1 MWQIFA
7 TFPNATTPS
16 PGDTLTDMLDVLT
29 GFAIIFTVI
38 AAGWWLAH
46 KGVIGPGEQRLQLNR
61 IAFHVATPSLIFSS
75 VAVSDTDAFFS
86 PVILVIAVAT
96 VVTML
101 IYWAISAVFFRQD
114 AAETMAGAASASY
127 YNSVNI
133 GLPIATYVLGDA
145 TFVVPALV
153 LQMAVLS
160 PIVIAGLDRGAKGVG
175 KSVVAGLTAP
185 VVVAAFAGF
194 AVSASS
200 WTVPEPVLAPLEI
213 LGGASIP
220 LILMSFGASLTG
232 EKVLTSHRGPTLT
245 ATALK
250 LVGMPAVAWIVAKL
264 LHLGPEEMY
273 AALILCALPTAQNV
287 YNYAATYRSGEVICR
302 DTVFLT
308 TFLAL
313 PAMLLIAGV
322 F

>member
-1 MWQIFA
+1 
-7 TFPNATTPS
+7 
-16 PGDTLTDMLDVLT
+16 MLDVLT

-38 AAGWWLAH
+38 AAGWWLAQ
-46 KGVIGPGEQRLQLNR
+46 KKVIGPGEQRLQLNR
-61 IAFHVATPSLIFSS
+61 IAFHVATPALIFSS
-75 VAVSDTDAFFS
+75 VAVSETDAFFS
-86 PVILVIAVAT
+86 PVILVIAIAT
-96 VVTML
+96 VTTML
-101 IYWAISAVFFRQD
+101 IYWAISAVWFKQD
-114 AAETMAGAASASY
+114 AAETMAGAASSSY

-133 GLPIATYVLGDA
+133 GLPIATYVLGDP
-145 TFVVPALV
+145 TYVIPALV

-160 PIVIAGLDRGAKGVG
+160 PIVIAGLDRGASGVL
-175 KSVVAGLTAP
+175 KSVIAGLKAP

-200 WTVPEPVLAPLEI
+200 WTVPEPVLAPLQI

-220 LILMSFGASLTG
+220 MILMSFGASLTG
-232 EKVLTSHRGPTLT
+232 EKVLQSQRLATTT
-245 ATALK
+245 ATILK
-250 LVGMPAVAWIVAKL
+250 LIGMPAVAWVVASL
-264 LHLGPEEMY
+264 LGLTGSDMY

-308 TFLAL
+308 TFLSL

>member
-1 MWQIFA
+1 
-7 TFPNATTPS
+7 
-16 PGDTLTDMLDVLT
+16 MLDVLT

-38 AAGWWLAH
+38 AAGWWLAQ
-46 KGVIGPGEQRLQLNR
+46 KKVIGPGEQRLQLNR

-75 VAVSDTDAFFS
+75 VAVSETDAFFS
-86 PVILVIAVAT
+86 PVILVIAIAT

-101 IYWAISAVFFRQD
+101 IFWAISAVWFKQD
-114 AAETMAGAASASY
+114 AAETMAGAASSSY

-133 GLPIATYVLGDA
+133 GLPIATYVLGDP
-145 TFVVPALV
+145 TYVIPALV

-160 PIVIAGLDRGAKGVG
+160 PIVIAGLDRGASGLL
-175 KSVVAGLTAP
+175 KSVIAGLKAP

-200 WTVPEPVLAPLEI
+200 WTVPEPVLAPLQI

-220 LILMSFGASLTG
+220 MILMSFGASLTG
-232 EKVLTSHRGPTLT
+232 EKVLQSQRLATTT
-245 ATALK
+245 ATILK
-250 LVGMPAVAWIVAKL
+250 LIGMPAVAWGVASL
-264 LHLGPEEMY
+264 LGLTGSDMY

-308 TFLAL
+308 TFLSL

>member
-1 MWQIFA
+1 
-7 TFPNATTPS
+7 
-16 PGDTLTDMLDVLT
+16 MLDVLT

-38 AAGWWLAH
+38 AAGWWLAQ
-46 KGVIGPGEQRLQLNR
+46 KKVIGPGEQRLQLNR

-86 PVILVIAVAT
+86 PVILVIAIAT

-101 IYWAISAVFFRQD
+101 IFWAISAVWFKQD
-114 AAETMAGAASASY
+114 AAETMAGAASSSY

-133 GLPIATYVLGDA
+133 GLPIATYVLGDP
-145 TFVVPALV
+145 TYVIPALV

-160 PIVIAGLDRGAKGVG
+160 PIVIAGLDRGASGLL
-175 KSVVAGLTAP
+175 KSVIAGLKAP

-200 WTVPEPVLAPLEI
+200 WTVPEPVLAPLQI

-220 LILMSFGASLTG
+220 MILMSFGASLTG
-232 EKVLTSHRGPTLT
+232 EKVLQSQRLATTT
-245 ATALK
+245 ATILK
-250 LVGMPAVAWIVAKL
+250 LIGMPAVAWGVASL
-264 LHLGPEEMY
+264 LGLTGSDMY

-308 TFLAL
+308 TFLSL

>member
-1 MWQIFA
+1 MI
-7 TFPNATTPS
+7 
-16 PGDTLTDMLDVLT
+16 
-29 GFAIIFTVI
+29 
-38 AAGWWLAH
+38 
-46 KGVIGPGEQRLQLNR
+46 
-61 IAFHVATPSLIFSS
+61 
-75 VAVSDTDAFFS
+75 
-86 PVILVIAVAT
+86 
-96 VVTML
+96 
-101 IYWAISAVFFRQD
+101 IYWIISAVWFKQD
-114 AAETMAGAASASY
+114 TAETMAGAASSSY

-133 GLPIATYVLGDA
+133 GLPIATYVLGDP
-145 TFVVPALV
+145 TYVIPALV

-160 PIVIAGLDRGAKGVG
+160 PIVIAGLDRGASGVL
-175 KSVVAGLTAP
+175 KSVLAGLTAP

-200 WTVPEPVLAPLEI
+200 WTVPEPVLTPLEI

-232 EKVLTSHRGPTLT
+232 EKVLQSHRLPTIT

-250 LVGMPAVAWIVAKL
+250 LIGMPAVAWVVATQMGL
-264 LHLGPEEMY
+264 TGSDMY

-302 DTVFLT
+302 DTIFLT

>member
-16 PGDTLTDMLDVLT
+16 PGDTLTGMLDVLT

-61 IAFHVATPSLIFSS
+61 IAFYVATPSLIFSS

-101 IYWAISAVFFRQD
+101 IYWAISALFFRQD
-114 AAETMAGAASASY
+114 ATETMAGAASSSY

-160 PIVIAGLDRGAKGVG
+160 PIVIAGLDL
-175 KSVVAGLTAP
+175 S
-185 VVVAAFAGF
+185 
-194 AVSASS
+194 
-200 WTVPEPVLAPLEI
+200 
-213 LGGASIP
+213 
-220 LILMSFGASLTG
+220 LI
-232 EKVLTSHRGPTLT
+232 H
-245 ATALK
+245 
-250 LVGMPAVAWIVAKL
+250 I
-264 LHLGPEEMY
+264 
-273 AALILCALPTAQNV
+273 
-287 YNYAATYRSGEVICR
+287 
-302 DTVFLT
+302 
-308 TFLAL
+308 
-313 PAMLLIAGV
+313 
-322 F
+322 

>member
-1 MWQIFA
+1 
-7 TFPNATTPS
+7 
-16 PGDTLTDMLDVLT
+16 MLDVLT

-38 AAGWWLAH
+38 AAGWWLAQ
-46 KGVIGPGEQRLQLNR
+46 KKVIGPGEQRLQLNR

-86 PVILVIAVAT
+86 PVILVIAIAT
-96 VVTML
+96 VTTML
-101 IYWAISAVFFRQD
+101 IYWAISAVWFKQD
-114 AAETMAGAASASY
+114 AAETMAGAASSSY

-133 GLPIATYVLGDA
+133 GLPIATYVLGDP
-145 TFVVPALV
+145 TYVIPALV

-160 PIVIAGLDRGAKGVG
+160 PIVIAGLDRGASGVL
-175 KSVVAGLTAP
+175 KSVIAGLKAP

-200 WTVPEPVLAPLEI
+200 WTVPEPVLAPLQI

-220 LILMSFGASLTG
+220 MILMSFGASLTG
-232 EKVLTSHRGPTLT
+232 EKVLQSQRLATTT
-245 ATALK
+245 ATILK
-250 LVGMPAVAWIVAKL
+250 LIGMPAVAWVVASL
-264 LHLGPEEMY
+264 LGLTGSDMY

-308 TFLAL
+308 TFLSV

>member
-1 MWQIFA
+1 
-7 TFPNATTPS
+7 
-16 PGDTLTDMLDVLT
+16 MLDVLT

-38 AAGWWLAH
+38 AAGWWLAQ
-46 KGVIGPGEQRLQLNR
+46 KKVIGPGEQRLQLNR

-86 PVILVIAVAT
+86 PVILVIAIAT
-96 VVTML
+96 VTTML
-101 IYWAISAVFFRQD
+101 IYWAISAVWFKQD
-114 AAETMAGAASASY
+114 AAETMAGAASSSY

-133 GLPIATYVLGDA
+133 GLPIATYVLGDP
-145 TFVVPALV
+145 TYVIPALV

-160 PIVIAGLDRGAKGVG
+160 PIVIAGLDRGASGVL
-175 KSVVAGLTAP
+175 KSVIAGLKAP

-200 WTVPEPVLAPLEI
+200 WTVPEPVLAPLQI

-220 LILMSFGASLTG
+220 MILMSFGASLTG
-232 EKVLTSHRGPTLT
+232 EKVLQSQRLATTT

-250 LVGMPAVAWIVAKL
+250 LIGMPAVAWGVASI
-264 LHLGPEEMY
+264 LGLTGSDMY

-308 TFLAL
+308 TFLSL

>member
-1 MWQIFA
+1 
-7 TFPNATTPS
+7 
-16 PGDTLTDMLDVLT
+16 MLDVLT

-38 AAGWWLAH
+38 AAGWWLAQ
-46 KGVIGPGEQRLQLNR
+46 KKVIGPGEQRLQLNR

-86 PVILVIAVAT
+86 PVILVIAIAT
-96 VVTML
+96 VTTML
-101 IYWAISAVFFRQD
+101 IYWAISAVWFKQD
-114 AAETMAGAASASY
+114 AAETMAGAASSSY

-133 GLPIATYVLGDA
+133 GLPIATYVLGDP
-145 TFVVPALV
+145 TYVIPALV

-160 PIVIAGLDRGAKGVG
+160 PIVIAGLDRGASGLL
-175 KSVVAGLTAP
+175 KSVIAGLKAP

-200 WTVPEPVLAPLEI
+200 WTVPEPVLAPLQI

-220 LILMSFGASLTG
+220 MILMSFGASLTG
-232 EKVLTSHRGPTLT
+232 EKVLQSQRLATTT
-245 ATALK
+245 ATILK
-250 LVGMPAVAWIVAKL
+250 LIGMPTVAWVVASL
-264 LHLGPEEMY
+264 LGLTGSDMY

-308 TFLAL
+308 TFLSL

>member
-1 MWQIFA
+1 M
-7 TFPNATTPS
+7 
-16 PGDTLTDMLDVLT
+16 
-29 GFAIIFTVI
+29 
-38 AAGWWLAH
+38 
-46 KGVIGPGEQRLQLNR
+46 
-61 IAFHVATPSLIFSS
+61 
-75 VAVSDTDAFFS
+75 AVSDTDAFFS
-86 PVILVIAVAT
+86 TVILVIAIAT
-96 VVTML
+96 VTTML
-101 IYWAISAVFFRQD
+101 IYWAISAVWFKQD
-114 AAETMAGAASASY
+114 AAETMAGAASSSY

-133 GLPIATYVLGDA
+133 GLPIATYVLGDP
-145 TFVVPALV
+145 TYVIPALV

-160 PIVIAGLDRGAKGVG
+160 PIVIAGLDRGASGVLQ
-175 KSVVAGLTAP
+175 SVIAGLKAP

-200 WTVPEPVLAPLEI
+200 WTVPEPVLAPLQI

-220 LILMSFGASLTG
+220 MILMSFGASLTG
-232 EKVLTSHRGPTLT
+232 EKVLQSQRLATTT

-250 LVGMPAVAWIVAKL
+250 LIGMPAVAWGVASI
-264 LHLGPEEMY
+264 LGLTGSDMY

-308 TFLAL
+308 TFLSL

>member
-1 MWQIFA
+1 
-7 TFPNATTPS
+7 
-16 PGDTLTDMLDVLT
+16 MLDVLT

-38 AAGWWLAH
+38 AAGWWLAQ
-46 KGVIGPGEQRLQLNR
+46 KKVIGPGDQRLQLNR
-61 IAFHVATPSLIFSS
+61 IAFHVATPALIFSS

-86 PVILVIAVAT
+86 PVILVIAIAT
-96 VVTML
+96 VTTML
-101 IYWAISAVFFRQD
+101 IFWAISAVWFKQD
-114 AAETMAGAASASY
+114 AAETMAGAASSSY

-133 GLPIATYVLGDA
+133 GLPIATYVLGDP
-145 TFVVPALV
+145 TYVIPPLV
-153 LQMAVLS
+153 LQMSVLS
-160 PIVIAGLDRGAKGVG
+160 PIVIAGLDRGASGVL
-175 KSVVAGLTAP
+175 KSVIAGLKAP

-200 WTVPEPVLAPLEI
+200 WTVPEPVLAPLQI

-220 LILMSFGASLTG
+220 MILMSFGASLTG
-232 EKVLTSHRGPTLT
+232 EKVLQSQRLATTT
-245 ATALK
+245 ATILK
-250 LVGMPAVAWIVAKL
+250 LIGMPTVAWVVASL
-264 LHLGPEEMY
+264 LGLTGSDMY

-308 TFLAL
+308 TFLSL

>member
-1 MWQIFA
+1 
-7 TFPNATTPS
+7 
-16 PGDTLTDMLDVLT
+16 MLDVLT

-38 AAGWWLAH
+38 AAGWWLAQ
-46 KGVIGPGEQRLQLNR
+46 KKVIGPGEQRLQLNR
-61 IAFHVATPSLIFSS
+61 IAFHVATPALIFSS
-75 VAVSDTDAFFS
+75 VAVSETDAFFS
-86 PVILVIAVAT
+86 PVILVIAIAT
-96 VVTML
+96 VTTML
-101 IYWAISAVFFRQD
+101 IYWAISAVWFKQD
-114 AAETMAGAASASY
+114 AAETMAGAASSSY

-133 GLPIATYVLGDA
+133 GLPIATYVLGDP
-145 TFVVPALV
+145 TYVIPALV

-160 PIVIAGLDRGAKGVG
+160 PIVIAGLDRGASGLL
-175 KSVVAGLTAP
+175 KSVIAGLKAP

-200 WTVPEPVLAPLEI
+200 WTVPEPVLAPLQI

-220 LILMSFGASLTG
+220 MILMSFGASLTG
-232 EKVLTSHRGPTLT
+232 ERVLQSQRLATTT
-245 ATALK
+245 ATILK
-250 LVGMPAVAWIVAKL
+250 LIGMPAVAWVVASL
-264 LHLGPEEMY
+264 LGLTGSDMY

-308 TFLAL
+308 TFLSL

>member
-1 MWQIFA
+1 
-7 TFPNATTPS
+7 
-16 PGDTLTDMLDVLT
+16 MLDVLT
-29 GFAIIFTVI
+29 GFAIIFTVT
-38 AAGWWLAH
+38 AAGWWLAQ
-46 KGVIGPGEQRLQLNR
+46 KKVIGPGEQRLQLNR

-86 PVILVIAVAT
+86 PVILVIAIAT
-96 VVTML
+96 VSTML
-101 IYWAISAVFFRQD
+101 IYWAISAVWFKQD
-114 AAETMAGAASASY
+114 AAETMAGAASSSY
-127 YNSVNI
+127 YDSVNI
-133 GLPIATYVLGDA
+133 GLPIAAYVLGDP
-145 TFVVPALV
+145 TYVIPALV

-160 PIVIAGLDRGAKGVG
+160 PIVIAGLDRGASGLLQ
-175 KSVVAGLTAP
+175 SVIAGLKAP

-200 WTVPEPVLAPLEI
+200 WTVPEPVLAPLQI

-220 LILMSFGASLTG
+220 MILTSSGASLTG
-232 EKVLTSHRGPTLT
+232 EKVLQSQRLATTT
-245 ATALK
+245 ATALG
-250 LVGMPAVAWIVAKL
+250 LIGMPAVAWAVASL
-264 LHLGPEEMY
+264 LGLTGSDMY

-308 TFLAL
+308 TFLSL

>member
-1 MWQIFA
+1 
-7 TFPNATTPS
+7 
-16 PGDTLTDMLDVLT
+16 MLDVLT

-38 AAGWWLAH
+38 AAGWWLAQ
-46 KGVIGPGEQRLQLNR
+46 KKVIGPGEQRLQLNR

-86 PVILVIAVAT
+86 PVILVIAIAT
-96 VVTML
+96 VTTML
-101 IYWAISAVFFRQD
+101 IYWAISAVWFKQD
-114 AAETMAGAASASY
+114 AAETMAGAASSSY

-133 GLPIATYVLGDA
+133 GLPIATYVLGDPTYA
-145 TFVVPALV
+145 IPALV

-160 PIVIAGLDRGAKGVG
+160 PIVIAGLDRGASGLL
-175 KSVVAGLTAP
+175 KSVIAGLKAP

-200 WTVPEPVLAPLEI
+200 WTVPEPVLAPLQI

-220 LILMSFGASLTG
+220 MILMSFGASLTG
-232 EKVLTSHRGPTLT
+232 EKVLQSQRLATTT
-245 ATALK
+245 ATILK
-250 LVGMPAVAWIVAKL
+250 LIGMPAVAWVVASL
-264 LHLGPEEMY
+264 LGLTCSDMY

-308 TFLAL
+308 TFLSL
-313 PAMLLIAGV
+313 PAMVLIAGV

>member
-1 MWQIFA
+1 
-7 TFPNATTPS
+7 
-16 PGDTLTDMLDVLT
+16 MLDVLT

-38 AAGWWLAH
+38 AAGWWLAQ
-46 KGVIGPGEQRLQLNR
+46 KKVIGPGEQRLQLNR

-86 PVILVIAVAT
+86 PVILVIAIAT
-96 VVTML
+96 VTTML
-101 IYWAISAVFFRQD
+101 IYWAISAVWFKQD
-114 AAETMAGAASASY
+114 AAETMAGAASSSY

-133 GLPIATYVLGDA
+133 GLPIATYVLGDP
-145 TFVVPALV
+145 TYVIPALV

-160 PIVIAGLDRGAKGVG
+160 PIVIAGLDRGASGVL
-175 KSVVAGLTAP
+175 KSVIAGLKAP

-200 WTVPEPVLAPLEI
+200 WTVPEPVLAPLQI

-220 LILMSFGASLTG
+220 MILMSFGASLTG
-232 EKVLTSHRGPTLT
+232 EKVLQSQRLATTT
-245 ATALK
+245 ATILK
-250 LVGMPAVAWIVAKL
+250 LIGMPTVAWVVASL
-264 LHLGPEEMY
+264 LGLTGSDMY

-308 TFLAL
+308 TFLSL

>member
-1 MWQIFA
+1 
-7 TFPNATTPS
+7 
-16 PGDTLTDMLDVLT
+16 MLDVLT

-38 AAGWWLAH
+38 AAGWWLAQ
-46 KGVIGPGEQRLQLNR
+46 KKVIGPGEQRLQLNR
-61 IAFHVATPSLIFSS
+61 IAFHVATPALIFSS

-86 PVILVIAVAT
+86 PVILVIAIAT
-96 VVTML
+96 VTTML
-101 IYWAISAVFFRQD
+101 IYWAISAVWFKQD
-114 AAETMAGAASASY
+114 AAETMAGAASSSY

-133 GLPIATYVLGDA
+133 GLPIATYVLGDP
-145 TFVVPALV
+145 TYVIPALV

-160 PIVIAGLDRGAKGVG
+160 PIVIAGLDRGASGVL
-175 KSVVAGLTAP
+175 KSVIAGLKAP

-200 WTVPEPVLAPLEI
+200 WTVPEPVLAPLQI

-220 LILMSFGASLTG
+220 MILMSFGASLTG
-232 EKVLTSHRGPTLT
+232 EKVLQSQRLATTT
-245 ATALK
+245 ATILK
-250 LVGMPAVAWIVAKL
+250 LIGMPTVAWVVASL
-264 LHLGPEEMY
+264 LGLTGSDMY

-308 TFLAL
+308 TFLSL

>member
-1 MWQIFA
+1 
-7 TFPNATTPS
+7 
-16 PGDTLTDMLDVLT
+16 MLDVLT

-38 AAGWWLAH
+38 VAGWWLAQ
-46 KGVIGPGEQRLQLNR
+46 KKVIGPGEQRLQLNR

-86 PVILVIAVAT
+86 PVILVIAIAT
-96 VVTML
+96 VTTML
-101 IYWAISAVFFRQD
+101 IYWAISAVWFKQD
-114 AAETMAGAASASY
+114 AAETMAGAASSSY

-133 GLPIATYVLGDA
+133 GLPIATYVLGDP
-145 TFVVPALV
+145 TYVIPALV

-160 PIVIAGLDRGAKGVG
+160 PIVIAGLDRGASGVL
-175 KSVVAGLTAP
+175 KSVIAGLKAP

-200 WTVPEPVLAPLEI
+200 WTVPEPVLAPLQI

-220 LILMSFGASLTG
+220 MILMSFGASLTG
-232 EKVLTSHRGPTLT
+232 EKVLQSQRLATTT
-245 ATALK
+245 ATILK
-250 LVGMPAVAWIVAKL
+250 LIGMPAVAWVVASL
-264 LHLGPEEMY
+264 LGLTGSDMY

-308 TFLAL
+308 TFLSL

>member
-16 PGDTLTDMLDVLT
+16 PGDTLTGMLDVLT

-46 KGVIGPGEQRLQLNR
+46 KRVIGPGEERLQLNR
-61 IAFHVATPSLIFSS
+61 IAFYVATPSLIFSS

-96 VVTML
+96 VATML
-101 IYWAISAVFFRQD
+101 IYWAISAIFFRQD
-114 AAETMAGAASASY
+114 AAETMAGAASSSY

-175 KSVVAGLTAP
+175 KSVLAGLTAP

-194 AVSASS
+194 AVSAAS

-232 EKVLTSHRGPTLT
+232 EKVLRSHRGPTLT

-250 LVGMPAVAWIVAKL
+250 LVGMPAVAWVVAKL

>member
-1 MWQIFA
+1 MSVSITA
-7 TFPNATTPS
+7 VTT
-16 PGDTLTDMLDVLT
+16 L
-29 GFAIIFTVI
+29 
-38 AAGWWLAH
+38 LA
-46 KGVIGPGEQRLQLNR
+46 PL
-61 IAFHVATPSLIFSS
+61 ATPALIFSS

-96 VVTML
+96 VLTML
-101 IYWAISAVFFRQD
+101 IYWAISAVWFKQD

-133 GLPIATYVLGDA
+133 GLPIATYVLGDP
-145 TFVVPALV
+145 TYVIPALV

-160 PIVIAGLDRGAKGVG
+160 PIVIAGLDRGASGFV
-175 KSVVAGLTAP
+175 KSVLSGLTAP

-194 AVSASS
+194 AVSAAS
-200 WTVPEPVLAPLEI
+200 WQVPEPVLAPLEI

-232 EKVLTSHRGPTLT
+232 EKVLQSHRLPTTT

-250 LVGMPAVAWIVAKL
+250 LIGMPAVAWVVAKL
-264 LHLGPEEMY
+264 LHLGPEETY

>member
-1 MWQIFA
+1 
-7 TFPNATTPS
+7 
-16 PGDTLTDMLDVLT
+16 MLDVLT

-38 AAGWWLAH
+38 AAGWWLAQ
-46 KGVIGPGEQRLQLNR
+46 KKVIGPGEQRLQLNR

-75 VAVSDTDAFFS
+75 VAVSETDAFFS
-86 PVILVIAVAT
+86 PVILVIAIAT

-101 IYWAISAVFFRQD
+101 IFWAISAVWFKQD
-114 AAETMAGAASASY
+114 AAETMAGAASSSY

-133 GLPIATYVLGDA
+133 GLPIATYVLGDP
-145 TFVVPALV
+145 TYVIPALV

-160 PIVIAGLDRGAKGVG
+160 PIVIAGLDRGASGLL
-175 KSVVAGLTAP
+175 KSVIAGLKAP

-200 WTVPEPVLAPLEI
+200 WTVPEPVLAPLQI

-220 LILMSFGASLTG
+220 MILMSFGASLTG
-232 EKVLTSHRGPTLT
+232 EKVLQSQRLATTT
-245 ATALK
+245 ATILK
-250 LVGMPAVAWIVAKL
+250 LIGMPAVAWGVASL
-264 LHLGPEEMY
+264 LGLTGSDMY

-308 TFLAL
+308 TFLSL
-313 PAMLLIAGV
+313 PAMLLISGV

>member
-1 MWQIFA
+1 
-7 TFPNATTPS
+7 
-16 PGDTLTDMLDVLT
+16 MLDVLT

-38 AAGWWLAH
+38 AAGWWLAQ
-46 KGVIGPGEQRLQLNR
+46 KKVIGPGEQRLQLNR
-61 IAFHVATPSLIFSS
+61 IAFHLATPSLIFSS

-86 PVILVIAVAT
+86 PVILVIAIAT
-96 VVTML
+96 VTTML
-101 IYWAISAVFFRQD
+101 IYWTISAVWFKQD
-114 AAETMAGAASASY
+114 AAETMAGAASSSY

-133 GLPIATYVLGDA
+133 GLPIATYVLGDP
-145 TFVVPALV
+145 TYVIPALV

-160 PIVIAGLDRGAKGVG
+160 PIVIAGLDRGASGVL
-175 KSVVAGLTAP
+175 KSVIAGLKAP

-200 WTVPEPVLAPLEI
+200 WTVPEPVLAPLQI

-220 LILMSFGASLTG
+220 MILMSFGASLTG
-232 EKVLTSHRGPTLT
+232 EKVLQSQRLATTT
-245 ATALK
+245 ATILK
-250 LVGMPAVAWIVAKL
+250 LIGMPAVAWVVASL
-264 LHLGPEEMY
+264 LGLTGSDMY

-308 TFLAL
+308 TFLSL

>member
-1 MWQIFA
+1 
-7 TFPNATTPS
+7 
-16 PGDTLTDMLDVLT
+16 MLDVLT

-61 IAFHVATPSLIFSS
+61 IAFYVATPALIFSS

-86 PVILVIAVAT
+86 PVILVIAIATVAT
-96 VVTML
+96 MI
-101 IYWAISAVFFRQD
+101 IYWIISAVWFKQD
-114 AAETMAGAASASY
+114 TAETMAGAASSSY

-133 GLPIATYVLGDA
+133 GLPIATYVLGDP
-145 TFVVPALV
+145 TYVIPALV

-160 PIVIAGLDRGAKGVG
+160 PIVIAGLDRGASGVL
-175 KSVVAGLTAP
+175 KSVLAGLTAP

-200 WTVPEPVLAPLEI
+200 WTVPEPVLTPLEI

-232 EKVLTSHRGPTLT
+232 EKVLQSHRLPTIT

-250 LVGMPAVAWIVAKL
+250 LIGMPAVAWVVATQMGL
-264 LHLGPEEMY
+264 TGSDMY
-273 AALILCALPTAQNV
+273 ATLILCALPTAQNV

>member
-1 MWQIFA
+1 
-7 TFPNATTPS
+7 
-16 PGDTLTDMLDVLT
+16 MLDVLT

-38 AAGWWLAH
+38 AAGWWLAQ
-46 KGVIGPGEQRLQLNR
+46 KKVIGPGEQRLQLNR

-86 PVILVIAVAT
+86 PVILVIAIAT
-96 VVTML
+96 VSTML
-101 IYWAISAVFFRQD
+101 IYWAISAVWFKQD
-114 AAETMAGAASASY
+114 AAETMAGAASSSY

-133 GLPIATYVLGDA
+133 GLPIATYVLGDP
-145 TFVVPALV
+145 TYVIPALV

-160 PIVIAGLDRGAKGVG
+160 PIVIAGLDRGASGLLQ
-175 KSVVAGLTAP
+175 SVIAGLKAP

-200 WTVPEPVLAPLEI
+200 WTVPEPVLAPLQI

-220 LILMSFGASLTG
+220 MILMSFGASLTG
-232 EKVLTSHRGPTLT
+232 EKVLQSQRLATTT

-250 LVGMPAVAWIVAKL
+250 LIGIPAVAWAVASL
-264 LHLGPEEMY
+264 LGLTGSDMY

-308 TFLAL
+308 TFLSL

>member
-1 MWQIFA
+1 
-7 TFPNATTPS
+7 
-16 PGDTLTDMLDVLT
+16 MLDVLT

-61 IAFHVATPSLIFSS
+61 IAFHVATPALIFSS

-86 PVILVIAVAT
+86 PVILVIAIATVAT
-96 VVTML
+96 MI
-101 IYWAISAVFFRQD
+101 IYWVISAIWFKQD
-114 AAETMAGAASASY
+114 TAETMAGAASSSY

-133 GLPIATYVLGDA
+133 GLPIATYVLGDP
-145 TFVVPALV
+145 TYVIPALV

-160 PIVIAGLDRGAKGVG
+160 PIVIAGLDRGASGVF
-175 KSVVAGLTAP
+175 KSVLAGLTAP

-200 WTVPEPVLAPLEI
+200 WAVPEPVLAPLEI

-232 EKVLTSHRGPTLT
+232 EKVLQSHRLPTIT
-245 ATALK
+245 ATVLK
-250 LVGMPAVAWIVAKL
+250 LIGMPAVAWIVATQ
-264 LHLGPEEMY
+264 LGLTGSDMY

-313 PAMLLIAGV
+313 PAMLIIAGV

>member
-1 MWQIFA
+1 
-7 TFPNATTPS
+7 
-16 PGDTLTDMLDVLT
+16 MLDVLT

-38 AAGWWLAH
+38 AAGWWLAQ
-46 KGVIGPGEQRLQLNR
+46 KKVIGPGEQRLQLNR

-86 PVILVIAVAT
+86 PVILVIAIAT
-96 VVTML
+96 VTTML
-101 IYWAISAVFFRQD
+101 IYWAISAVWFKQD
-114 AAETMAGAASASY
+114 AAETMAGAASSSY

-133 GLPIATYVLGDA
+133 GLPIATYVLGDP
-145 TFVVPALV
+145 TYVIPALV

-160 PIVIAGLDRGAKGVG
+160 PIVIAGLDRGASGVL
-175 KSVVAGLTAP
+175 KSVIAGLKAP

-200 WTVPEPVLAPLEI
+200 WTVPEPVLAPLQI

-220 LILMSFGASLTG
+220 MILMSFGASLTG
-232 EKVLTSHRGPTLT
+232 EKVLQSQRLATTT
-245 ATALK
+245 ATILK
-250 LVGMPAVAWIVAKL
+250 LIGMPAVAWVVASL
-264 LHLGPEEMY
+264 LGLTGSDMY

>member
-1 MWQIFA
+1 
-7 TFPNATTPS
+7 
-16 PGDTLTDMLDVLT
+16 MLDVLT

-38 AAGWWLAH
+38 AAGWWLAQ
-46 KGVIGPGEQRLQLNR
+46 KKVIGPGEQRLQLNR

-86 PVILVIAVAT
+86 PVILVIAIAT
-96 VVTML
+96 VTTML
-101 IYWAISAVFFRQD
+101 IYWAISAVWFKQD
-114 AAETMAGAASASY
+114 AAETMAGAASSSY

-133 GLPIATYVLGDA
+133 GLPIATYVLGDP
-145 TFVVPALV
+145 TYVIPALV

-160 PIVIAGLDRGAKGVG
+160 PIVIAGLDRGASGVL
-175 KSVVAGLTAP
+175 KSVIAGLKAP

-200 WTVPEPVLAPLEI
+200 WTVPEPALAPLQI

-220 LILMSFGASLTG
+220 MILMSFGASLTG
-232 EKVLTSHRGPTLT
+232 EKVLQSQRLATTT
-245 ATALK
+245 ATILK
-250 LVGMPAVAWIVAKL
+250 LIGMPTVAWVVASL
-264 LHLGPEEMY
+264 LGLTGSDMY

-308 TFLAL
+308 TFLSL

>member
-1 MWQIFA
+1 
-7 TFPNATTPS
+7 
-16 PGDTLTDMLDVLT
+16 MLDVLT

-46 KGVIGPGEQRLQLNR
+46 KGVIGPGEARLQLNR
-61 IAFHVATPSLIFSS
+61 IAFYVATPALIFSS

-86 PVILVIAVAT
+86 PVILVIAIATVAT
-96 VVTML
+96 MI
-101 IYWAISAVFFRQD
+101 IYWIISAVWFKQD
-114 AAETMAGAASASY
+114 TAETMAGAASSSY

-133 GLPIATYVLGDA
+133 GLPIATYVLGDP
-145 TFVVPALV
+145 TYVIPALV

-160 PIVIAGLDRGAKGVG
+160 PIVIAGLDRGASGVF
-175 KSVVAGLTAP
+175 KSVLAGLTAP

-232 EKVLTSHRGPTLT
+232 EKVLQSHR
-245 ATALK
+245 
-250 LVGMPAVAWIVAKL
+250 
-264 LHLGPEEMY
+264 
-273 AALILCALPTAQNV
+273 
-287 YNYAATYRSGEVICR
+287 
-302 DTVFLT
+302 
-308 TFLAL
+308 
-313 PAMLLIAGV
+313 
-322 F
+322 